1 MTVKCFVFRPGRRR
15 AKLYKFITLP
25 RMGEAITLPGQ
36 FDDFVVESI
45 SHIARK
51 SRDSSR
57 PAVQIRLCTLTPT
70 EVHRPI
76 GFLAHEEDIA

>member
-25 RMGEAITLPGQ
+25 RIGEAIILPGQ
-36 FDDFVVESI
+36 FDDFIVESI

-51 SRDSSR
+51 SQASSS
-57 PAVQIRLCTLTPT
+57 PAIQIRLCTITPT
-70 EVHRPI
+70 EVHGPF
-76 GFLAHEEDIA
+76 GFLAH